1 MAQVF
6 TFPTDLT
13 ETSDYGHMMVFTA
26 YSPQSARA
34 AAAAGV
40 AARAAQNI
48 PFIGGNLASAIQFTP
63 REALDQ
69 FFLYVP
75 GGGQGVNLTWAQ
87 EHEYD
92 EVKMSRLGTGAA
104 AGAMSPILGI
114 GAQTISKGAETA
126 AGIFRVTINPY
137 VEVLYRGTKLRSYI
151 FSFMF
156 APQNEEDS
164 KALYGTGPGDGIL
177 NRFRYHAAPDAG
189 PSGDSLLFTS
199 PSEWEIEFFYK
210 ESRGAQRGSWSPN
223 TKLPKIAKGI
233 LNRVDVDY
241 SPDSEFSTFEQG
253 DATSARLTIAFTEME
268 IIDKTRI
275 GQGF

>member
-1 MAQVF
+1 MARVY

-13 ETSDYGHMMVFTA
+13 ETSDYGHLMVFTA
-26 YSPQSARA
+26 YSPQSAR
-34 AAAAGV
+34 V
-40 AARAAQNI
+40 AAL
-48 PFIGGNLASAIQFTP
+48 GLAGTRQ
-63 REALDQ
+63 ALDQ

-75 GGGQGVNLTWAQ
+75 GGGQGSNLTWAQ

-114 GAQTISKGAETA
+114 GASTINKA
-126 AGIFRVTINPY
+126 AADAGGLFRVAINPY

-156 APQNEEDS
+156 APQSEEDS
-164 KALYGTGPGDGIL
+164 KELYGTAPGDGLL
-177 NRFRYHAAPDAG
+177 NRFRFHAAPDAG
-189 PSGDSLLFTS
+189 GIAGPLLFTS

-210 ESRGAQRGSWSPN
+210 ESRGAQTGNWTTN

-253 DATSARLTIAFTEME
+253 DATSARLTVAFTEME